1 MVGTCFIAA
10 RSTSLGVLHRGQR
23 ISSHG
28 KPALIAWSIVG
39 EGSIGSPSDHIRS
52 FQLSRLAGKPS
63 CDPARFDNAAAL
75 SRSGKRNALDD
86 ATIAG
91 IETFFANRP
100 EQTRVIVIHGEGNH
114 FSAAADLS
122 ALVDR
127 STLQTVLY
135 PRAWHRAFER
145 IESADVPVIA
155 ALQGAVIGGGLELAA
170 AAHIRV
176 AERSTWYALPE
187 STRGIFVGGGGAL
200 RVTSLIGTSR
210 TVDMMLTG
218 RTYSAEEG
226 VALGFSQ
233 DLVDD
238 GQGLAKA
245 MELAERTATNTALSN
260 FGTVQV
266 LPRMARGGPDAL
278 LMESL
283 MAAMTVGD
291 DEAKGRI
298 KNFLEKRSAKIA
310 PLGEEGVQ

>member
-1 MVGTCFIAA
+1 MSHPIDSTGNSRTRLPRLEPDSQAA
-10 RSTSLGVLHRGQR
+10 PDLESGAREEGDSSTRLVLPESLTVTQRGPITLLR
-23 ISSHG
+23 
-28 KPALIAWSIVG
+28 
-39 EGSIGSPSDHIRS
+39 
-52 FQLSRLAGKPS
+52 LSRL
-63 CDPARFDNAAAL
+63 
-75 SRSGKRNALDD
+75 GKRNALDD

-114 FSAAADLS
+114 FSAGADLS

-135 PRAWHRAFER
+135 SRAWHRAFER

-210 TVDMMLTG
+210 MVDMMLTG

-233 DLVDD
+233 YLVDD

-266 LPRMARGGPDAL
+266 LPRVARGGPDAL

-298 KNFLEKRSAKIA
+298 KNFLEKRIAKIA